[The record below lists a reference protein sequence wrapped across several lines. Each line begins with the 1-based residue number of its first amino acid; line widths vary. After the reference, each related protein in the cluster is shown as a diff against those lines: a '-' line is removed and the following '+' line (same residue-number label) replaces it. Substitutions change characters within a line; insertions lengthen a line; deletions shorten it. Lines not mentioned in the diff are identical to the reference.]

1 MANSRSIV
9 LMAALA
15 ACMPA
20 AASAGLVFGGGPA
33 KSDCYAAFDVTGVTS
48 ARGDR
53 VVQCPDGSAC
63 DTDGQK
69 DGTCTFSFT
78 VCVLQAGDTTC
89 APPDVTKIRKRGLS
103 IPTLPAT
110 AATCGSAN
118 TAKVKVNKHKTVRL
132 VAHSSGRPKQDRDV
146 LQLQC
151 KKPVASPIGA
161 FLD

>member
-1 MANSRSIV
+1 MESRWIV
-9 LMAALA
+9 LTAALA
-15 ACMPA
+15 AFVPA
-20 AASAGLVFGGGPA
+20 AAHAGLVFGGGPD

-63 DTDGQK
+63 DTDGQQN
-69 DGTCTFSFT
+69 GTCEFSFT
-78 VCVLQAGDTTC
+78 ICVLQAGAASC
-89 APPDVTKIRKRGLS
+89 APTEITKIRKRGLS

-110 AATCGSAN
+110 AAACGGAN

-151 KKPVASPIGA
+151 KKPVASPAGA